1 MAAVSSA
8 RASRNGLV
16 RLAASVAPALP
27 FRVLSSTTSTRTF
40 VSIAEDGTKIRD
52 GLPKAQGLY
61 DPSLERDSCGVG

>member
-1 MAAVSSA
+1 MAAATSA
-8 RASRNGLV
+8 RATRNALV
-16 RLAASVAPALP
+16 RIAASAAPSLP
-27 FRVLSSTTSTRTF
+27 FRVLSSAGSTRTF